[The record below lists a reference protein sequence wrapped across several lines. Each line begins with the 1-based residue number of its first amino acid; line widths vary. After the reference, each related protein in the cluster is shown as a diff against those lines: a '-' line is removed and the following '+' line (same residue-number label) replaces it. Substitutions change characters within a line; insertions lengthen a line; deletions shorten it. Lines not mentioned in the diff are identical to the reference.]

1 MRTFRLRTLLI
12 FLSVGGIVMTSSL
25 LLGALLIFQKS
36 NIEDSLLDSNIA
48 YARKLAETTDFFLT
62 MAQNE
67 LAWSATQIQDL
78 SDEAL
83 LRRETERL
91 RRQSG
96 LFNSVAVVDRNAT
109 LVAISPPGQKD
120 AGTTVT
126 SGVSRRAILSQQA
139 FISSPFTSASGNY
152 VVFISQPLRSRD
164 GQYLGYIGGAV
175 YLKKHGLFSDI
186 LSQHFNGKYTLVSIV
201 SRSGL
206 IIYSNDPTLVGTHVP
221 MNDTLLRQVATT
233 DSGRLIVNSGGKQ
246 FLTGYAAIRATDW
259 NIYIAGTGETVKN
272 ILASTVRKAFWF
284 LLIIIVLNAA
294 VVAFLSGRVASPL
307 ERLTERIREDG
318 SEAEPSSLASVKGW
332 YHEADRLR
340 EAIQMHRHAVAG
352 HLAELHDDAITDPLT
367 GLLNR
372 RGFNIL
378 VTQWSEVR
386 ELCVVAVDIDHFKK
400 VNDRYGHEAGDAVL
414 VQVATLLSQAGRTG
428 DVVSRFGGEEFIVLL
443 PLTSLDEAARFAERL
458 RSTVASATFLHTG
471 NMTVS
476 AGVASLSDSEQN
488 WDSLLRRADEALY
501 EAKKT
506 GRNAVVVASAR
517 GFRHSASAE

>member
-91 RRQSG
+91 RHQSG

-259 NIYIAGTGETVKN
+259 NIYIAGTGETV
-272 ILASTVRKAFWF
+272 TE
-284 LLIIIVLNAA
+284 
-294 VVAFLSGRVASPL
+294 LSGWMTIETWLQWPARASS
-307 ERLTERIREDG
+307 TE
-318 SEAEPSSLASVKGW
+318 
-332 YHEADRLR
+332 
-340 EAIQMHRHAVAG
+340 
-352 HLAELHDDAITDPLT
+352 
-367 GLLNR
+367 
-372 RGFNIL
+372 
-378 VTQWSEVR
+378 
-386 ELCVVAVDIDHFKK
+386 
-400 VNDRYGHEAGDAVL
+400 
-414 VQVATLLSQAGRTG
+414 LST
-428 DVVSRFGGEEFIVLL
+428 
-443 PLTSLDEAARFAERL
+443 TS
-458 RSTVASATFLHTG
+458 
-471 NMTVS
+471 
-476 AGVASLSDSEQN
+476 
-488 WDSLLRRADEALY
+488 
-501 EAKKT
+501 
-506 GRNAVVVASAR
+506 
-517 GFRHSASAE
+517 